1 MGMKWKEHLK
11 VKTSEGFGEG
21 VIKEAEQGF
30 IRICLQARLL
40 VSSAASLQ
48 LWKLGNRSL
57 FTYPTWSFN
66 RDIFYA
72 VKTVVILVQC
82 SIVMMWKQR

>member
-30 IRICLQARLL
+30 IRICLQARLS
-40 VSSAASLQ
+40 VSSAAPLQ
-48 LWKLGNRSL
+48 L
-57 FTYPTWSFN
+57 
-66 RDIFYA
+66 
-72 VKTVVILVQC
+72 
-82 SIVMMWKQR
+82 